1 KNAQAL
7 SKALTDE
14 GIRIVSGGTDNH
26 LVLLDVS
33 KLGLTGKDAEAAL
46 DGVGITTNK
55 NTIPYDQE
63 GHFVTSGVR
72 VGTAAVTTRG
82 FKEQDILEKE
92 KVIALTLNN
101 LNNQEK
107 LKKEES
113 RIAKLTSE
121 HQLYV

>member
-1 KNAQAL
+1 
-7 SKALTDE
+7 
-14 GIRIVSGGTDNH
+14 H

-63 GHFVTSGVR
+63 GPFVTSGVR

-82 FKEQDILEKE
+82 FKEEDMVETA
-92 KVIALTLNN
+92 KVIALTRKN
-101 LNNQEK
+101 LNDQPKVTEPASP
-107 LKKEES
+107 L
-113 RIAKLTSE
+113 AKSTTE
-121 HQLYV
+121 HPLYL